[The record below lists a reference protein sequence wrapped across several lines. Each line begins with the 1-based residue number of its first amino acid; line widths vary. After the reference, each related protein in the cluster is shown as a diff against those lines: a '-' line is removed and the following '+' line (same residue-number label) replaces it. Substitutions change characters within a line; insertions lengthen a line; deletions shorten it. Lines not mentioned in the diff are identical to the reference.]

1 MNEASFF
8 CIRNTRLR
16 RGILFSSKSYSGKRD
31 RMCIRHTANTF
42 ACMRIPPVR
51 AAPRHPKRAKWRVI
65 AMAKNKRSGSEVRQR
80 TKVIT
85 LRVNNRVASE
95 IRRRAK
101 NEGLTISEYIRTAS
115 LNNEIKQ
122 RVPSRYLDELIRLG
136 RMQKKLFD
144 KGKRP
149 KDKEYLE
156 VMHKIILLCDE
167 MKIVTK
173 RISDVYNEMD
183 LLKQEIKIIKRHHK
197 NKYPGSNIFS

>member
-1 MNEASFF
+1 M
-8 CIRNTRLR
+8 T
-16 RGILFSSKSYSGKRD
+16 
-31 RMCIRHTANTF
+31 
-42 ACMRIPPVR
+42 
-51 AAPRHPKRAKWRVI
+51 
-65 AMAKNKRSGSEVRQR
+65 KNKRSGSEVRQR

-122 RVPSRYLDELIRLG
+122 CVPSRYLDELIRLG
-136 RMQKKLFD
+136 RTQKKLFD

-156 VMHKIILLCDE
+156 VMHNIISLCTE
-167 MKIVTK
+167 MKVVTK
-173 RISDVYNEMD
+173 RISNIYKEMD
-183 LLKQEIKIIKRHHK
+183 LIKEEIKVIKKIHK
-197 NKYPGSNIFS
+197 NKYPGSNLFN

>member
-1 MNEASFF
+1 
-8 CIRNTRLR
+8 
-16 RGILFSSKSYSGKRD
+16 
-31 RMCIRHTANTF
+31 
-42 ACMRIPPVR
+42 
-51 AAPRHPKRAKWRVI
+51 
-65 AMAKNKRSGSEVRQR
+65 MAKNKRSGSEVRQR

-85 LRVNNRVASE
+85 LRVNNRVATE

-144 KGKRP
+144 KGKNP

-156 VMHKIILLCDE
+156 VMHKIISLCTE
-167 MKIVTK
+167 MKVVTK
-173 RISDVYNEMD
+173 MISNIYKEMD
-183 LLKQEIKIIKRHHK
+183 LIKEEIKVIKKIHK
-197 NKYPGSNIFS
+197 NKYPGSNLFN

>member
-1 MNEASFF
+1 
-8 CIRNTRLR
+8 
-16 RGILFSSKSYSGKRD
+16 
-31 RMCIRHTANTF
+31 
-42 ACMRIPPVR
+42 MRIPPVR
-51 AAPRHPKRAKWRVI
+51 ASPDTPNVQNGESLRWLKINVVVQKYDR
-65 AMAKNKRSGSEVRQR
+65 E

-183 LLKQEIKIIKRHHK
+183 LIKDEIKIIKRIHK
-197 NKYPGSNIFS
+197 NKYPGSDLFK

>member
-1 MNEASFF
+1 TRYFIFVEKLQRKMGQDVYSSYREY
-8 CIRNTRLR
+8 IRLHENT
-16 RGILFSSKSYSGKRD
+16 SCQGK
-31 RMCIRHTANTF
+31 
-42 ACMRIPPVR
+42 
-51 AAPRHPKRAKWRVI
+51 PRHPKRAKWRVI

-85 LRVNNRVASE
+85 LRVNNRLASE

-122 RVPSRYLDELIRLG
+122 RVPSRYLYELIRLG

-173 RISDVYNEMD
+173 RISDVDNEMD
-183 LLKQEIKIIKRHHK
+183 LIKDEIKIIKRIHK
-197 NKYPGSNIFS
+197 DKYPGSDLFK

>member
-1 MNEASFF
+1 
-8 CIRNTRLR
+8 
-16 RGILFSSKSYSGKRD
+16 
-31 RMCIRHTANTF
+31 
-42 ACMRIPPVR
+42 
-51 AAPRHPKRAKWRVI
+51 
-65 AMAKNKRSGSEVRQR
+65 MAKNKRSGSEVRQR

-122 RVPSRYLDELIRLG
+122 CVPSRYLDELIQLG

-144 KGKRP
+144 NGKRP
-149 KDKEYLE
+149 KDKEYLD
-156 VMHKIILLCDE
+156 VMHKIISLCAE
-167 MKIVTK
+167 MKEVTQ
-173 RISDVYNEMD
+173 RISDIYNEMD

>member
-1 MNEASFF
+1 
-8 CIRNTRLR
+8 
-16 RGILFSSKSYSGKRD
+16 
-31 RMCIRHTANTF
+31 
-42 ACMRIPPVR
+42 
-51 AAPRHPKRAKWRVI
+51 
-65 AMAKNKRSGSEVRQR
+65 
-80 TKVIT
+80 
-85 LRVNNRVASE
+85 
-95 IRRRAK
+95 
-101 NEGLTISEYIRTAS
+101 
-115 LNNEIKQ
+115 Q

-183 LLKQEIKIIKRHHK
+183 LIKDEIKIIKRIHK
-197 NKYPGSNIFS
+197 DKYPGSDLFK

>member
-1 MNEASFF
+1 M
-8 CIRNTRLR
+8 T
-16 RGILFSSKSYSGKRD
+16 
-31 RMCIRHTANTF
+31 
-42 ACMRIPPVR
+42 
-51 AAPRHPKRAKWRVI
+51 
-65 AMAKNKRSGSEVRQR
+65 KNKRSGSEVRQR

-85 LRVNNRVASE
+85 LRVNNRIANE

-101 NEGLTISEYIRTAS
+101 SEGLTISEYIRTTS

-122 RVPSRYLDELIRLG
+122 RVPSRYLDELIQLG

-183 LLKQEIKIIKRHHK
+183 LIKDEIKIIKSIHK
-197 NKYPGSNIFS
+197 NKYPGSDLFK

>member
-1 MNEASFF
+1 MYSSYREY
-8 CIRNTRLR
+8 IRLYENT
-16 RGILFSSKSYSGKRD
+16 SCQGK
-31 RMCIRHTANTF
+31 
-42 ACMRIPPVR
+42 
-51 AAPRHPKRAKWRVI
+51 PRHPKRAKWRVI
-65 AMAKNKRSGSEVRQR
+65 TMTKNKRSGSEVRQR

-85 LRVNNRVASE
+85 LRVNNRVATE

-101 NEGLTISEYIRTAS
+101 NEELTISEYIRTAS

-122 RVPSRYLDELIRLG
+122 CVPLKYLDELILLG

-156 VMHKIILLCDE
+156 VMNKIISLCAE
-167 MKIVTK
+167 MKVVTQ
-173 RISDVYNEMD
+173 RISDIYNQMD

>member
-1 MNEASFF
+1 M
-8 CIRNTRLR
+8 T
-16 RGILFSSKSYSGKRD
+16 
-31 RMCIRHTANTF
+31 
-42 ACMRIPPVR
+42 
-51 AAPRHPKRAKWRVI
+51 
-65 AMAKNKRSGSEVRQR
+65 KNKRSGSEVRQR

-85 LRVNNRVASE
+85 LRVNNRVATE

-101 NEGLTISEYIRTAS
+101 NEELTISEYIRTAS

-122 RVPSRYLDELIRLG
+122 RVPLKYLDELILLG

-156 VMHKIILLCDE
+156 VMNKIISLCAE
-167 MKIVTK
+167 MKVVTQ
-173 RISDVYNEMD
+173 RISDIYNQMD

>member
-1 MNEASFF
+1 
-8 CIRNTRLR
+8 
-16 RGILFSSKSYSGKRD
+16 
-31 RMCIRHTANTF
+31 
-42 ACMRIPPVR
+42 
-51 AAPRHPKRAKWRVI
+51 
-65 AMAKNKRSGSEVRQR
+65 MAKNKRSGSEVRQR

-101 NEGLTISEYIRTAS
+101 NEGLTISEYIRTES

-122 RVPSRYLDELIRLG
+122 RVPSRYLDELIQLG

-144 KGKRP
+144 NGKRP
-149 KDKEYLE
+149 KDKEYLD
-156 VMHKIILLCDE
+156 VMHKIISLCAE
-167 MKIVTK
+167 MKEVTQ
-173 RISDVYNEMD
+173 RISDIYNEMD